1 MFVNENLSVNDN
13 GNLTVS
19 GFDAIELSKI
29 YGTPLYLMDEGLIRK
44 NCSMFRDS
52 MEKYYGGNGLVCYA
66 SKAFSCK
73 QMYRIAKSEGIG
85 VDVVSMGELYT
96 ALSVDFDPKKIC
108 YHGSNKT
115 YEELVY
121 AVQNGVSRI
130 VVDSFSEFDMLQKIA
145 EEQDK
150 VQGVLLRLS
159 PGIDAHTHDFVKT
172 GNIDSKFGFAIEL
185 GTAMEA
191 VKVALSKKNL
201 KLLGVHCHIGSQ
213 IFDIEPFDHA
223 ASVMLNFIKQI
234 KDETGYE
241 VEELNL
247 GGGFGIKYTD
257 KDNPV
262 DYDKYME
269 SVSSVVKAECEE
281 LGLKQPFI
289 IIEPGRSIVGS
300 AGTTLYKIGGVKKIE
315 GIRTYVSVDGGM
327 TDNIRFALYGA
338 EYDFAVANRAGEEK
352 TEVVTVAGRCCES
365 GDLLGKDVLLQP
377 CEAGDIL
384 AVFATGAYNYSMSS
398 NYNRTPKPA
407 VVMLNRNEA
416 SLCVKRETMEDLIRN
431 DL

>member
-172 GNIDSKFGFAIEL
+172 GNIDSKFGFAIE
-185 GTAMEA
+185 AR
-191 VKVALSKKNL
+191 
-201 KLLGVHCHIGSQ
+201 HC
-213 IFDIEPFDHA
+213 
-223 ASVMLNFIKQI
+223 N
-234 KDETGYE
+234 
-241 VEELNL
+241 
-247 GGGFGIKYTD
+247 GG
-257 KDNPV
+257 
-262 DYDKYME
+262 
-269 SVSSVVKAECEE
+269 C
-281 LGLKQPFI
+281 
-289 IIEPGRSIVGS
+289 
-300 AGTTLYKIGGVKKIE
+300 
-315 GIRTYVSVDGGM
+315 
-327 TDNIRFALYGA
+327 
-338 EYDFAVANRAGEEK
+338 
-352 TEVVTVAGRCCES
+352 
-365 GDLLGKDVLLQP
+365 
-377 CEAGDIL
+377 
-384 AVFATGAYNYSMSS
+384 
-398 NYNRTPKPA
+398 
-407 VVMLNRNEA
+407 
-416 SLCVKRETMEDLIRN
+416 
-431 DL
+431 